1 MLHFIFSLIFND
13 FIYSIYHLNFVTNSK
28 IIMTE
33 PANDDNFEYLAAD
46 DNLYADMQALW
57 NKQLL

>member
-1 MLHFIFSLIFND
+1 MS
-13 FIYSIYHLNFVTNSK
+13 
-28 IIMTE
+28 E
-33 PANDDNFEYLAAD
+33 PPNDDNFEYLAAD